1 MADTPDPV
9 DRKRAMGLLEG
20 YVSVSMQ
27 GQRIDE
33 VELMARL
40 RQFNSIQTPPLSDD
54 DLTTVARRL
63 AERLAIDVDL
73 GSVITSRDYEPWL
86 AGRKRDIEWG
96 RWLAYKQM
104 LLQQGRAP
112 NVIDKTD
119 ELTDI
124 VLDLAGDPNK
134 DGSWA
139 RRGLVLGDVQSGKT
153 GTYLGLFNK
162 AADAGYRLFILLAG
176 NTEVL
181 RQQTQARLDEAF
193 IGRDSSNQV
202 TRRGTN
208 VTPSKHVGVG
218 LIRRDLAQSSG
229 MTTVLSDFKRS
240 SYEATNIT
248 IQTDAAHPYVF
259 VVKKN
264 KQILRANSKSED
276 SGLYRWLTEQAQS
289 SGGKLNIPVLV
300 LDDESD
306 YASVNTKSET
316 DPTAINQA
324 IRDILSVFTRSSYVA
339 FTATPFANIFIDHS
353 VENDLFPRDFVY
365 SLDSPTNYVGSV
377 RTFGTTEEKR
387 EENLTY
393 LDDMKDDIE
402 GIVPLGHKSH
412 LQVHALPQSMTD
424 AIDTFLLANAI
435 RDLRGDVDQPR
446 SMLINV
452 SRFKAVQRQVFQL
465 VEEELSSTK
474 TAIELHHADSG
485 TRHSVMRRVRDRF
498 EEEFSRSGCTWDEI
512 VIQLPRSISDVRVR
526 LFNSDTDKKLVEEEI
541 GWDRPPRMIA
551 VGGDVLSRGLT
562 LNGLCV
568 SYFYRR
574 VTASDTLMQMARWF
588 GYRDGYE
595 DLCRLWINHESAD
608 NYRFSAD
615 SIEELRTD
623 LRRMLRQNL
632 TPEDFGL
639 AVRKHPGALLITA
652 RNKMKSAQEFRQVV
666 GLAGRR
672 LETTTLLPDQADNR
686 VHFENLIRWVETDG
700 TYDTRDGGW
709 HRWKSVDRDLVARFL
724 EGYGAGAPPSDPIF
738 AGGTLSRWARSARAE
753 HLLRWDVVIANGL
766 KGSPPIKVGS
776 GRSLPIPQRR
786 IENYDGLLRVS
797 GSSSRLAGPTD
808 LARLLDPELRKSAEE
823 EFRKHEPKKGFP
835 ESIYYRHLERPAL
848 IVYPLC
854 TPTEEEATEPSNER
868 SFVVRSA
875 EYLVALKVAIPGD
888 PADPHNVEGDVVYVI
903 NTVAQQNWL
912 PEFRGAEDD
921 DDIDD

>member
-1 MADTPDPV
+1 MTDTSDSF
-9 DRKRAMGLLEG
+9 DRTRAMSLLDG

-33 VELMARL
+33 EELMNRL
-40 RQFNSIQTPPLSDD
+40 RQFNSIQTPPLSEE
-54 DLTTVARRL
+54 DLKTVARRL

-86 AGRKRDIEWG
+86 ANRKRDIEWG

-104 LLQQGRAP
+104 LLQHGRAP

-124 VLDLAGDPNK
+124 VLDLAGDPSK
-134 DGSWA
+134 AGSWA

-153 GTYLGLFNK
+153 GMYLGLFNK
-162 AADAGYRLFILLAG
+162 AADAGYRLFILMSG

-202 TRRGTN
+202 SRRGTN
-208 VTPSKHVGVG
+208 VTPSRHVGVG

-264 KQILRANSKSED
+264 KQILRANSKNED

-306 YASVNTKSET
+306 YASVNTKSEN

-324 IRDILSVFTRSSYVA
+324 IRDILNVFTRSSYVA

-353 VENDLFPRDFVY
+353 VDNDLFPRDFVY
-365 SLDSPTNYVGSV
+365 SLESPTNYVGSV
-377 RTFGTTEEKR
+377 KTFGTTEKKSEDG
-387 EENLTY
+387 LTY
-393 LDDMKDDIE
+393 LDDIKDDIE
-402 GIVPLGHKSH
+402 KIIPLGHKSH
-412 LQVHALPQSMTD
+412 LQVHRLPQSVTD
-424 AIDTFLLANAI
+424 AVDTFLLANAI
-435 RDLRGDVDQPR
+435 RDLRGDIDQPR
-446 SMLINV
+446 SMLVNV
-452 SRFKAVQRQVFQL
+452 SRYKAVQRQVFRL

-474 TAIELHHADSG
+474 TAIELHHADPG
-485 TRHSVMRRVRDRF
+485 TQHSVMRRVRDRF
-498 EEEFSRSGCTWDEI
+498 EEEFGQSDTTWDE
-512 VIQLPRSISDVRVR
+512 VVRQLPSSISDVRVR
-526 LFNSDTDKKLVEEEI
+526 LFNSDTDKKLAEEEM
-541 GWDRPPRMIA
+541 GWERPPRMIA

-639 AVRKHPGALLITA
+639 AVRKHPGALMITA
-652 RNKMKSAQEFRQVV
+652 RNKMKSAQEVRQVV

-672 LETTTLLPDQADNR
+672 LETTTLLPDQAENR
-686 VHFENLIRWVETDG
+686 AHFEALIRVVEDDG
-700 TYDTRDGGW
+700 KYDTREGGW
-709 HRWKSVDRDLVARFL
+709 HRWTSVDRNLVANFL
-724 EGYGAGAPPSDPIF
+724 EGYGASAPPSDPF
-738 AGGTLSRWARSARAE
+738 FSGATLSRWAKSAKAE
-753 HLLRWDVVIANGL
+753 RLLHWDVVIANGRQ
-766 KGSPPIKVGS
+766 GSPSITVGS
-776 GRSLPIPQRR
+776 GRKFPIPQRT
-786 IENYDGLLRVS
+786 IEKYDGLLRVS

-808 LARLLDPELRKSAEE
+808 LARLLDADLRKSAEE
-823 EFRKHEPKKGFP
+823 EFRQHEPRKGFP

-854 TPTEEEATEPSNER
+854 TPTEGEPNEPPNEH
-868 SFVVRSA
+868 SYAVGSA

-888 PADPHNVEGDVVYVI
+888 PADPHNDEGDVVYVI

-921 DDIDD
+921 YDIDD